1 MLMMFTLMA
10 VGFILRKLSA
20 LPENSHTTM
29 SKPETFL
36 FVLRVK
42 EQHTDNGWCALVIVK
57 K

>member
-1 MLMMFTLMA
+1 MLMMFTLMD
-10 VGFILRKLSA
+10 VGFILRKLSE